1 MRKISIL
8 YLLLMWCGFV
18 CAQESFGCWGS
29 QDERAQSSLGETIVV
44 CNESMSSGF
53 QQGDWDQITSLEKV
67 DDASVRCY
75 YDKQAKRVVIET
87 EDCLKVAFYTLGG
100 TLLQKINGIAGGRN
114 YFDLSPLNEKVVLI
128 RIETGVPG
136 KQKTYK
142 IVME

>member
-29 QDERAQSSLGETIVV
+29 QDERAQSSMGETIVV
-44 CNESMSSGF
+44 CNES
-53 QQGDWDQITSLEKV
+53 
-67 DDASVRCY
+67 
-75 YDKQAKRVVIET
+75 
-87 EDCLKVAFYTLGG
+87 
-100 TLLQKINGIAGGRN
+100 
-114 YFDLSPLNEKVVLI
+114 SPLNEKVVLI